1 MKIGV
6 SAFAWTSEFN
16 ESHYKLLPEIR
27 EHGLCALEIPMF
39 EPHSVSASGLR
50 RALEANDLECTVC
63 AILPAPINPISA
75 DASVRSRSYT
85 HLVECVEVTA
95 ELGAK
100 LLGGPL
106 FAPIGYLPG
115 RRRNQDE
122 WNWAVE
128 IFQRLGDALDANG
141 MTLSIEPVNR
151 SETFFLRTVIDAK
164 ALCDAIA
171 HPRVGVTLDTFHAN
185 IEEKS
190 IPNAILSLGSSLKHF
205 HVSENDRGLL
215 GSGHIDF
222 PAIIEAL
229 KKSNYDGYLII
240 EGFGYSPTEPNALG
254 ALWGDLSISPEDI
267 AFAGATYLTRL
278 LGRSRASTA
287 LPAR

>member
-6 SAFAWTSEFN
+6 SAFAWTSEFKQ
-16 ESHYKLLPEIR
+16 SHYKLLPKIR

-39 EPHSVSASGLR
+39 EPRKVSAPALR
-50 RALEANDLECTVC
+50 RVLKENDLECTVC
-63 AILPAPINPISA
+63 AILPATINPIGA
-75 DASVRSRSYT
+75 DASVRSRAYA
-85 HLVECVEVTA
+85 HLVECVEKAA
-95 ELGAK
+95 ELDAK

-106 FAPIGYLPG
+106 FAPIGYFPG
-115 RRRNQDE
+115 RRRNPEE

-128 IFQRLGDALDANG
+128 IFQRLGDALNGNG

-151 SETFFLRTVIDAK
+151 SETFFLRTALEAK

-171 HPRVGVTLDTFHAN
+171 HPRIGVTLDTFHAN

-190 IPNAILSLGSSLKHF
+190 IPDAVLSLGSTLKHF
-205 HVSENDRGLL
+205 HASENDRGLL

-229 KKSNYDGYLII
+229 QKANYAGYLII
-240 EGFGYSPTEPNALG
+240 EGFGYSPAEPNAPG
-254 ALWGDLSISPEDI
+254 ALWGDLSVSPEDI
-267 AFAGATYLTRL
+267 AFAGARYLADL
-278 LGRSRASTA
+278 LRRSA
-287 LPAR
+287 P

>member
-39 EPHSVSASGLR
+39 EPHRVSASTLR
-50 RALEANDLECTVC
+50 RVISANDLECTVC
-63 AILPAPINPISA
+63 AILPAAINPISVN
-75 DASVRSRSYT
+75 ASVRSRSFA
-85 HLVECVEVTA
+85 HLVECIEKAA
-95 ELGAK
+95 ELGAT

-122 WNWAVE
+122 WNWAVD
-128 IFQRLGDALDANG
+128 IFQRLGDALDANS
-141 MTLSIEPVNR
+141 MILTIEPVNR
-151 SETFFLRTVIDAK
+151 SETFFLRTAMEAK
-164 ALCDAIA
+164 AFCDAIA

-190 IPNAILSLGSSLKHF
+190 IPNAVLSLGSSLKHF
-205 HVSENDRGLL
+205 HASENDRGLL
-215 GSGHIDF
+215 GSGHINF
-222 PAIIEAL
+222 AAIIEAL
-229 KKSNYDGYLII
+229 QKSNYDGYLMI
-240 EGFGYSPTEPNALG
+240 EGFGYSPDEPNALG
-254 ALWGDLSISPEDI
+254 ALWGDTNVSPEDI
-267 AFAGATYLTRL
+267 AFAGATYLAGL
-278 LGRSRASTA
+278 LARNRTSPE